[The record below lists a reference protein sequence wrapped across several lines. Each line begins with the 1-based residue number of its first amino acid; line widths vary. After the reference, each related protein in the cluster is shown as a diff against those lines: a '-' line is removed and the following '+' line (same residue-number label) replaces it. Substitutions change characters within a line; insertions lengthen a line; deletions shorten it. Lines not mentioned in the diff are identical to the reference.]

1 MHYLWVAIG
10 GILGANVRFLLSSWV
25 AQRYG
30 ARLPYATFAI
40 NLSGS
45 FALGVVTTLIAERYD
60 GNVTASLLIGT
71 GFLGAYTTF
80 STFTFESL
88 ALIQQGELRSA
99 ARYLIG
105 SMALGIAG
113 ALLGISLTLAV
124 V

>member
-10 GILGANVRFLLSSWV
+10 GILGANARFLLSNWV

-30 ARLPYATFAI
+30 TGFPIGTFII

-45 FALGVVTTLIAERYD
+45 FALGVVTTVVAERFD
-60 GNVTASLLIGT
+60 GNLTATLLIGT

-80 STFTFESL
+80 STFTFEAL
-88 ALIQQGELRSA
+88 ALFHQGELRA
-99 ARYLIG
+99 ASRYLIG

-113 ALLGISLTLAV
+113 ALIGISLTLAV

>member
-10 GILGANVRFLLSSWV
+10 GIFGANARFLLSAWF

-30 ARLPYATFAI
+30 TRFPYGTFAI

-45 FALGVVTTLIAERYD
+45 FALGVITTLIAERYD
-60 GNVTASLLIGT
+60 GNLTASLLIGT
-71 GFLGAYTTF
+71 GFFGAYTTF

-88 ALIQQGELRSA
+88 ALIQQGELRAA
-99 ARYLIG
+99 ARYLFG
-105 SMALGIAG
+105 SMALGITG